1 MYYLLENYPK
11 IVSLGTVAVGIA
23 AMCYLRLR
31 RRSPNYIGDLHGSAA
46 WATESEVLKEGKFD
60 DGVYIGGYK
69 RSNGTVAYL
78 RHNGPEHLIA
88 FAPSRSGKGVGLI
101 LPTLLSWRESCF
113 VIDIKGENYALTSGW
128 RRNHAG
134 NTVIKFDPTDIE
146 CNGARFNPLEEI
158 RLGTEH
164 EIQDVQ
170 NIVTMV
176 VDPDGTGLNDH
187 WQKTGSALLV
197 GAILH
202 SLYVGKK
209 EQTATTLKDI
219 SDLLS
224 DPDRAFTDVL
234 NDMLKTKHTDE
245 GTHEVVAKSAREMLN
260 KAPNESSGV
269 LSTALSYLS
278 LYRDPIVAKNTSAS
292 DFKIRDLMNHDKPVS
307 LYLIVP
313 PSDISRINPL
323 TRLIVNQVIR
333 TLTSEKV
340 QFRSGRPVKNYKHRL
355 LLQLDEFPALGK
367 LEIFE
372 ESLAYIAGYGLKAY
386 IIVQD
391 LEQLYKKYKKT
402 ESIVSNCHIRIA
414 YAPNKVETA
423 EAISKM
429 LGTKTVIKE
438 AISESGKN
446 WSMAGK
452 SYSRS
457 YQEVKRPLMTADEVM
472 RLPGAKKNKVG
483 EIVEA
488 GDMIISISGQRPIYG
503 KQILHFQDKF
513 FLEASKIVAPKVSD
527 RTVVIGGKHEN
538 GKESGLDYPR
548 IDFTRVKFDFSLP
561 RKGTA

>member
-1 MYYLLENYPK
+1 MIYQLVEQYSTAISMATVVLGLIMLV
-11 IVSLGTVAVGIA
+11 IVSRKKMNPSFV
-23 AMCYLRLR
+23 
-31 RRSPNYIGDLHGSAA
+31 GDLHGSAE
-46 WATESEVLKEGKFD
+46 WASEQAIENGGFFD
-60 DGVYIGGYK
+60 GGVYIGGYK
-69 RSNGTVAYL
+69 KKSGEIAYL

-88 FAPSRSGKGVGLI
+88 FAPTRSGKGVGLI
-101 LPTLLSWRESCF
+101 LPTLLSWKESCF
-113 VIDIKGENYALTSGW
+113 VIDIKGENYALSAGW
-128 RRNHAG
+128 RKQYAKN
-134 NTVIKFDPTDIE
+134 VVLKFDPTDIHG
-146 CNGARFNPLEEI
+146 NGARFNPLEEI

-202 SLYVGKK
+202 SLYVDKKTGKK
-209 EQTATTLKDI
+209 TTLKDI

-224 DPDRAFTDVL
+224 DPERPFDKVL
-234 NDMLKTKHTDE
+234 NEMLTTNHKEDGPHD
-245 GTHEVVAKSAREMLN
+245 VIAKSAREMLN
-260 KAPNESSGV
+260 KAPNEASGV

-278 LYRDPIVAKNTSAS
+278 LYRDPIVAKNTSTS
-292 DFKIRDLMNHDKPVS
+292 DFRIRDLMNHENPVS

-340 QFRSGRPVKNYKHRL
+340 HFEEGRATKNYKHRL

-402 ESIVSNCHIRIA
+402 ESIVSNCHVRIA
-414 YAPNKVETA
+414 YAPNKIETA
-423 EAISKM
+423 EALSRM
-429 LGTKTVIKE
+429 LGYTTIVKE
-438 AISESGKN
+438 SVSESGKT
-446 WSMAGK
+446 WAILGG

-457 YQEVKRPLMTADEVM
+457 YQEVKRPLLTPDEVM
-472 RLPGAKKNKVG
+472 RLPGPKKSATG
-483 EIVEA
+483 DIEEP
-488 GDMIISISGQRPIYG
+488 GDMIIAISGKQPIYG
-503 KQILHFQDKF
+503 KQILHFKDNY
-513 FLEASKIVAPKVSD
+513 FLAASKVAAPLVSD
-527 RTVVIGGKHEN
+527 RTIDVEPTPN
-538 GKESGLDYPR
+538 GQEDIPDIPR
-548 IDFTRVKFDFSLP
+548 IDFGRISFDF
-561 RKGTA
+561 AF